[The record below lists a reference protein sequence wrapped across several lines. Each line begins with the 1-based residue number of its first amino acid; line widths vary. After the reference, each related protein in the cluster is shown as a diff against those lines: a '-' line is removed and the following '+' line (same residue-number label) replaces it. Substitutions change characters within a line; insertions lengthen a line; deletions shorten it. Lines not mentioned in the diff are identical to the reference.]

1 MYVSKVLQ
9 ISETNGTLS
18 VWTSVMLVPQGT
30 VPMDF
35 RLPGSCVIV
44 DQPTHEI
51 KHI

>member
-30 VPMDF
+30 VL
-35 RLPGSCVIV
+35 RTSAYRAAV
-44 DQPTHEI
+44 
-51 KHI
+51 